1 MRKEGQLKGG
11 KGGRWGEGKI
21 GKRREVGRGE
31 DWEKKGREVEKRE
44 DGREGGRRLKE
55 GKMKLSDR
63 GSVK

>member
-1 MRKEGQLKGG
+1 MGKE
-11 KGGRWGEGKI
+11 GRWGEGKI
-21 GKRREVGRGE
+21 GKRREG
-31 DWEKKGREVEKRE
+31 KLKKRE